1 MFWRLKSKV
10 ILLIILETIDFIVK
24 SIFIVGVCKIGGV
37 CIELFVFYFDICVFF
52 LNKVCEDALYNLG
65 VCGKIIQILFDY
77 CSKYV
82 FLSWF

>member
-24 SIFIVGVCKIGGV
+24 SIFIVGVCKIGGYV
-37 CIELFVFYFDICVFF
+37 LNYLCSILIYMYFFW
-52 LNKVCEDALYNLG
+52 G
-65 VCGKIIQILFDY
+65 VYGKIIQILFDC

>member
-37 CIELFVFYFDICVFF
+37 CIELFVFYFDICVF
-52 LNKVCEDALYNLG
+52 LLG
-65 VCGKIIQILFDY
+65 GMWKNNSNFI
-77 CSKYV
+77 
-82 FLSWF
+82 

>member
-24 SIFIVGVCKIGGV
+24 SIFIVGVCKIVGV

-52 LNKVCEDALYNLG
+52 FG
-65 VCGKIIQILFDY
+65 G
-77 CSKYV
+77 YV
-82 FLSWF
+82 EK

>member
-37 CIELFVFYFDICVFF
+37 CIELFVFYFDIW
-52 LNKVCEDALYNLG
+52 

>member
-24 SIFIVGVCKIGGV
+24 SIFIVGVCKIRGV
-37 CIELFVFYFDICVFF
+37 CIELFVFYFDIYVFF
-52 LNKVCEDALYNLG
+52 WG
-65 VCGKIIQILFDY
+65 VYGKIIQILFDC

>member
-24 SIFIVGVCKIGGV
+24 SIFIVGVCKIGGYV
-37 CIELFVFYFDICVFF
+37 LNYLYSILIYMYFFGG
-52 LNKVCEDALYNLG
+52 G

>member
-10 ILLIILETIDFIVK
+10 ILLIILETIDLIVK
-24 SIFIVGVCKIGGV
+24 SIFFVSVCKNWGYT
-37 CIELFVFYFDICVFF
+37 LNYLYFILMYMYFF
-52 LNKVCEDALYNLG
+52 WG
-65 VCGKIIQILFDY
+65 VCGKIIQILFGC

>member
-24 SIFIVGVCKIGGV
+24 SIFIVGVCKIGGYV
-37 CIELFVFYFDICVFF
+37 LNYLYFILIYMYF
-52 LNKVCEDALYNLG
+52 LR

>member
-24 SIFIVGVCKIGGV
+24 SIFIVCVCKIGGV

-52 LNKVCEDALYNLG
+52 AK
-65 VCGKIIQILFDY
+65 
-77 CSKYV
+77 
-82 FLSWF
+82 

>member
-37 CIELFVFYFDICVFF
+37 CIELFVFYFDIYVFF
-52 LNKVCEDALYNLG
+52 WGG

-77 CSKYV
+77 CSKYI

>member
-37 CIELFVFYFDICVFF
+37 CIELFVFYFDI
-52 LNKVCEDALYNLG
+52 
-65 VCGKIIQILFDY
+65 
-77 CSKYV
+77 YV
-82 FLSWF
+82 FLGGYVEK